1 MIFKKLE
8 LKNFKSH
15 VDTTLKFNEGISLIV
30 GENGAGKSS
39 IFEAITFALFK
50 DSQVNNI
57 DLVRTNK
64 GINEK
69 IKMEVKLTFNAN
81 GTDYRVERTITKKNE
96 NQKPTAKLI
105 RIKDDIEETLVSGVR
120 GVDHEIE
127 QILTMNSKTF
137 LNAIHIRQGE
147 ISSLI
152 DEKPA
157 ERKKLIGQLLRID
170 DLEKAYN
177 EMPAITKD
185 FELLKERLDFKIE
198 SEDELNSKL
207 EILNEQHQKTANNI
221 KLYNEQLERLK
232 KKNETKTE
240 EKEKQ
245 DQQKEKLESFKVKL
259 NSEEKH
265 FEILSKSKEDLTAK
279 YDEILN
285 NEKEM
290 VTLKPFCNEFKEL
303 LLKFNDLKKDET
315 LKNEKIEEIET
326 YKTIL
331 LDEKENHDRYVELEN
346 EIKELNLK
354 KAELNSEIK
363 LIEKLE
369 ANKEK
374 TEVNLKKYSKLL
386 DILYLKCR
394 ELLSEF
400 DVEEID
406 YETVSLDELDQIV
419 ESKRTSI
426 KDEISEIDEKI
437 TDYSNTISSL
447 QQEIKSTKKPLVEI
461 KKVDNKCPT
470 CQSDISE
477 DKKDQLINTYEVT
490 ISDNTK
496 KINETN
502 ELIKDIKKTKLLKND
517 QLNKLESIKNNI
529 NKNKHVPEHITK
541 FTKEVEDIN
550 ENLDE
555 LNIKKEKINE
565 FSESIEQKNTEFKNL
580 ETSYKN
586 YEDADTLL
594 KNQDDEEEIKNQ
606 LNAISDNKKEIEKQL
621 NDLLGKDHTLSFDI
635 SNEELNN
642 QINDL
647 KDKDKKYN
655 ILKGSVKYK
664 EEYEKKI
671 NENEQEI
678 KSKENIIDLI
688 KNTIES
694 CPYDEESHK
703 NSIASLEETTNKIN
717 NLTREIAVHQNE
729 LKNFEK
735 DIDEINKKVEENKK
749 YIGKLNTTKEYLDLL
764 YDFRQHYSKNG
775 IQKDLRSQSKP
786 LIQKYTHKFFDKFN
800 FNYSGLILSDEYDIS
815 IYGPDGKV
823 KLDMVSG
830 GEKIAIALSLR
841 LAITQVMSK
850 GNIETI
856 LLDEPTIHLDS
867 FRRQELINVLRS
879 MSVIPQMIIVT
890 HDTELETA
898 ADTLIKIKK
907 EDGISKVSDD

>member
-290 VTLKPFCNEFKEL
+290 VTLKPFCDKLKIFNEFKEL
-303 LLKFNDLKKDET
+303 LLKFNDLK
-315 LKNEKIEEIET
+315 
-326 YKTIL
+326 
-331 LDEKENHDRYVELEN
+331 
-346 EIKELNLK
+346 
-354 KAELNSEIK
+354 
-363 LIEKLE
+363 
-369 ANKEK
+369 
-374 TEVNLKKYSKLL
+374 
-386 DILYLKCR
+386 
-394 ELLSEF
+394 
-400 DVEEID
+400 
-406 YETVSLDELDQIV
+406 
-419 ESKRTSI
+419 
-426 KDEISEIDEKI
+426 
-437 TDYSNTISSL
+437 
-447 QQEIKSTKKPLVEI
+447 
-461 KKVDNKCPT
+461 
-470 CQSDISE
+470 
-477 DKKDQLINTYEVT
+477 
-490 ISDNTK
+490 
-496 KINETN
+496 
-502 ELIKDIKKTKLLKND
+502 
-517 QLNKLESIKNNI
+517 
-529 NKNKHVPEHITK
+529 
-541 FTKEVEDIN
+541 
-550 ENLDE
+550 
-555 LNIKKEKINE
+555 
-565 FSESIEQKNTEFKNL
+565 
-580 ETSYKN
+580 
-586 YEDADTLL
+586 
-594 KNQDDEEEIKNQ
+594 
-606 LNAISDNKKEIEKQL
+606 
-621 NDLLGKDHTLSFDI
+621 
-635 SNEELNN
+635 
-642 QINDL
+642 
-647 KDKDKKYN
+647 
-655 ILKGSVKYK
+655 
-664 EEYEKKI
+664 
-671 NENEQEI
+671 
-678 KSKENIIDLI
+678 
-688 KNTIES
+688 
-694 CPYDEESHK
+694 
-703 NSIASLEETTNKIN
+703 
-717 NLTREIAVHQNE
+717 
-729 LKNFEK
+729 
-735 DIDEINKKVEENKK
+735 
-749 YIGKLNTTKEYLDLL
+749 
-764 YDFRQHYSKNG
+764 
-775 IQKDLRSQSKP
+775 
-786 LIQKYTHKFFDKFN
+786 FF
-800 FNYSGLILSDEYDIS
+800 
-815 IYGPDGKV
+815 
-823 KLDMVSG
+823 
-830 GEKIAIALSLR
+830 
-841 LAITQVMSK
+841 
-850 GNIETI
+850 
-856 LLDEPTIHLDS
+856 
-867 FRRQELINVLRS
+867 
-879 MSVIPQMIIVT
+879 
-890 HDTELETA
+890 
-898 ADTLIKIKK
+898 
-907 EDGISKVSDD
+907 